1 MLQLRFL
8 SRTPRLLVKCRQRGV
23 HTAPLLE
30 ELTER
35 GFIQDVTRKEELAK
49 ALASKPQGVYT
60 GVDPTASSL
69 HIGHL
74 VPLLGLVHFHLHGH
88 KIVPLI
94 GSATG
99 RIGDPSG
106 RSTERKQQTT
116 EDLDNN
122 IAGLTRSVNGFF
134 QRAVKHAS
142 TRLGLG
148 KDRVDG
154 GVEVKS
160 NIDWHEKFSMIDFLQ
175 VVGVHARINTMMN
188 RESVKARLSS
198 QQGISFTEF
207 TYQLLQAYDFYF
219 LNKHHGCTIQMGGS
233 DQWGNIIA
241 GIELIGKLSNDGE
254 TASAEGA
261 FGITTPLLT
270 TPSGE
275 KFGKSAG
282 NAIWLD
288 ENLTSVFDFYQYF
301 LKSPDAAM
309 STYLK
314 LFTFLPR
321 NEIDAIVEVH
331 NASPEQRGAQKV
343 LAAEVTEMVHG
354 AAALDRVQTLTTLL
368 FPTSSS
374 TSSSASSDYSNLT
387 TESIISAFGDSDP
400 RLIYIPENEL
410 VESTPIVKLAKRC
423 GLAASNSA
431 AKTLVASRGLYMN
444 NIVVPDIQTTVSK
457 SQLINDRVLVLR
469 AGKDKLAVII
479 AQ

>member
-8 SRTPRLLVKCRQRGV
+8 SRTSRLLVKCRQRGV

-148 KDRVDG
+148 KDRVEG

-175 VVGVHARINTMMN
+175 VVGVHARINAMMN
-188 RESVKARLSS
+188 RESTTAARSRWEGRTSGGTSSRALSS
-198 QQGISFTEF
+198 S
-207 TYQLLQAYDFYF
+207 
-219 LNKHHGCTIQMGGS
+219 
-233 DQWGNIIA
+233 
-241 GIELIGKLSNDGE
+241 GKLSNEGE
-254 TASAEGA
+254 TASPEGA

-282 NAIWLD
+282 NAVWLD

-354 AAALDRVQTLTTLL
+354 AAALDRVQTLTALL

-374 TSSSASSDYSNLT
+374 TSSSTSSDYSNLT

-400 RLIYIPENEL
+400 RLVYIPESEL

-423 GLAASNSA
+423 GLAPSNSA